1 MCGTRR
7 PPARE
12 YAALLPSP
20 PVHRSFNRLQGQPPE
35 SGFRRR
41 SPRLASPAW
50 VQFGGRG
57 RDQTAG
63 GRHVGSPTR
72 PGQLALE
79 NPPRKLV
86 RTRQGHRAIESAG
99 INNRPPLG
107 SAYLI
112 ARTLSPRAR
121 SLQLFAGIG
130 GWAGSAAGCA
140 APAGL
145 RVAKLPS
152 RQLICRNMRMWQTA
166 ADEKRRQHKPAA
178 PDSPHTHT
186 HKKAVSMKASSSFFS
201 LNDSFFLLKSRSAA
215 ASVSGSCSV

>member
-1 MCGTRR
+1 LCGTRR

-12 YAALLPSP
+12 SAALLPSSP
-20 PVHRSFNRLQGQPPE
+20 PLPSIADSQLRHSFNRLQ
-35 SGFRRR
+35 
-41 SPRLASPAW
+41 
-50 VQFGGRG
+50 FGG

-72 PGQLALE
+72 PGPTCIRK
-79 NPPRKLV
+79 PPRKLV
-86 RTRQGHRAIESAG
+86 RARQGHRAIESAG

-186 HKKAVSMKASSSFFS
+186 QRLF
-201 LNDSFFLLKSRSAA
+201 R
-215 ASVSGSCSV
+215 